1 MQEKNLIK
9 KLESN
14 RPTLSSK
21 ESLRIWENVEAKL
34 PVLSPTMSPFSVK
47 NIFKK
52 TKTMSPLILILILAL
67 SGGATAFASD
77 SSKPGDFLFP
87 LERTIENA
95 QLSLAFTDEEKALL
109 TKTFTEERLNELREI
124 IDEEISVSPSSND
137 INLSST
143 STASSTLSDLE
154 IEANIYTDTTVIK
167 IELGDKK
174 FYFETKSNDQESI
187 ITDIKTHFPML
198 TETQIIEALNL
209 ETEDRAS
216 RPKDKGVVTISNNGE
231 TRINTAVEALLK
243 FLDQTNTDEINRQ
256 DLLSLLSTEV
266 EGVTAPAKV
275 KREKDSV
282 RIGNEDS
289 RVEIRVNDD
298 GDSRIEIRQG
308 ENRVRI
314 EEKSG
319 EVEVKKSNKN
329 ETEALNDRHSGK
341 ELNATTSVNEINR
354 IDDEDNDSRDD
365 NKEKVE
371 DDNRNDTN
379 DDHDEDRKDKDRD
392 DDREDRDGEDD

>member
-14 RPTLSSK
+14 RPYLSTE
-21 ESLRIWENVEAKL
+21 ESLRIWKTVESKL
-34 PVLSPTMSPFSVK
+34 PVLSPTMSPFSAK

-52 TKTMSPLILILILAL
+52 TKTMSPLILILILTL
-67 SGGATAFASD
+67 GGGATAFASD

-95 QLSLAFTDEEKALL
+95 QLRFAFTDEEKALL

-124 IDEEISVSPSSND
+124 IDEEISVSPSNND
-137 INLSST
+137 ITLNSASST
-143 STASSTLSDLE
+143 STTLSDLE
-154 IEANIYTDTTVIK
+154 IEANIYTDTTVVK

-187 ITDIKTHFPML
+187 IADIKTHFPML
-198 TETQIIEALNL
+198 TSSQITEALNL
-209 ETEDRAS
+209 EIEDRAS
-216 RPKDKGVVTISNNGE
+216 RLKDKGVVTISNNGE
-231 TRINTAVEALLK
+231 ARINNAVEALLK
-243 FLDQTNTDEINRQ
+243 FLDQTNGDEINRQ

-319 EVEVKKSNKN
+319 EVKVKKYNEDEVMNEDDNNK
-329 ETEALNDRHSGK
+329 DK
-341 ELNATTSVNEINR
+341 ELNSTTSISEINR
-354 IDDEDNDSRDD
+354 IDDNSRDD
-365 NKEKVE
+365 DKEEME
-371 DDNRNDTN
+371 DDNSDDTN
-379 DDHDEDRKDKDRD
+379 DDHGGDRKDEN
-392 DDREDRDGEDD
+392 DDRGGKDGEDD

>member
-14 RPTLSSK
+14 RPTLSSE
-21 ESLRIWENVEAKL
+21 ESLRIWENVESKL

-52 TKTMSPLILILILAL
+52 TKNMSPLILILILAL

-77 SSKPGDFLFP
+77 FSKPGDFLFP

-198 TETQIIEALNL
+198 TGSQITEALNL
-209 ETEDRAS
+209 ETEDRSS

-231 TRINTAVEALLK
+231 ARINTAVEALLK

-329 ETEALNDRHSGK
+329 ETEVLNDRHSGK

-365 NKEKVE
+365 DKEKVE

-379 DDHDEDRKDKDRD
+379 DDHGGDRKDKDRD

>member
-14 RPTLSSK
+14 RPTLSSE
-21 ESLRIWENVEAKL
+21 ESLRIWENVESKL

-52 TKTMSPLILILILAL
+52 TKNMSPLILILILAL

-124 IDEEISVSPSSND
+124 IDEEISVSPSNND

-154 IEANIYTDTTVIK
+154 IEANIYTDTTVVK

-174 FYFETKSNDQESI
+174 FYFETKSNDQGSI

-198 TETQIIEALNL
+198 TGSQITEALNL
-209 ETEDRAS
+209 ETEDRSS

-319 EVEVKKSNKN
+319 EVKVKKSDKN
-329 ETEALNDRHSGK
+329 EDAVLDDRNESK
-341 ELNATTSVNEINR
+341 ELNSTTSVNEINR

-365 NKEKVE
+365 EEVE
-371 DDNRNDTN
+371 DDNRDDTN
-379 DDHDEDRKDKDRD
+379 DDHGGDRKDKDRD

>member
-1 MQEKNLIK
+1 LII
-9 KLESN
+9 L
-14 RPTLSSK
+14 RPRL
-21 ESLRIWENVEAKL
+21 LL
-34 PVLSPTMSPFSVK
+34 
-47 NIFKK
+47 
-52 TKTMSPLILILILAL
+52 LILILILAL

-154 IEANIYTDTTVIK
+154 IEANIYTDTTVVK

-198 TETQIIEALNL
+198 TGSQITEALNL
-209 ETEDRAS
+209 ETEDRSS

-319 EVEVKKSNKN
+319 EVKVKKSDKN
-329 ETEALNDRHSGK
+329 EDAVLDDRNESK
-341 ELNATTSVNEINR
+341 ELNSTTSVNEINR

-365 NKEKVE
+365 DEEVE
-371 DDNRNDTN
+371 DDNRDDTN
-379 DDHDEDRKDKDRD
+379 DDHGGDRKDKDRD

>member
-14 RPTLSSK
+14 RPTLSK
-21 ESLRIWENVEAKL
+21 EESLRIWKTMESKL
-34 PVLSPTMSPFSVK
+34 PVLSPTLSPFSVK

-67 SGGATAFASD
+67 SGGATAFASN

-87 LERTIENA
+87 LERTIENT
-95 QLSLAFTDEEKALL
+95 QLRLAFTDEEKALL
-109 TKTFTEERLNELREI
+109 TKTFTEERLQELREI
-124 IDEEISVSPSSND
+124 IDEEISVSPSNND

-143 STASSTLSDLE
+143 STASSTLSNLE
-154 IEANIYTDTTVIK
+154 IEVNVYTDTTVVK

-187 ITDIKTHFPML
+187 ITDIKNHFPML
-198 TETQIIEALNL
+198 TDSQITKALNL
-209 ETEDRAS
+209 EIEDRAS
-216 RPKDKGVVTISNNGE
+216 RPKDRGVVTISNNGE
-231 TRINTAVEALLK
+231 VRINTAVEALLK

-298 GDSRIEIRQG
+298 SDSRIEIRQG

-319 EVEVKKSNKN
+319 EVKVKKYSEDEVMNEDDNNK
-329 ETEALNDRHSGK
+329 DK
-341 ELNATTSVNEINR
+341 ELNSTTSISEINR
-354 IDDEDNDSRDD
+354 IDDNSRDD
-365 NKEKVE
+365 DKKEIE
-371 DDNRNDTN
+371 DDNSDDTN
-379 DDHDEDRKDKDRD
+379 DDHGSDRKDEN
-392 DDREDRDGEDD
+392 DDRGGKDSEDD